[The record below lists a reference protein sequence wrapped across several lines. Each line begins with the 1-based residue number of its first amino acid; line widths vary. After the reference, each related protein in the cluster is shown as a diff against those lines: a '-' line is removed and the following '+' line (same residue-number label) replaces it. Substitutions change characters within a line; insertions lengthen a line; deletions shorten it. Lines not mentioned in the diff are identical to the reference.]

1 MCSDRRIH
9 FPLIFGAG
17 SGSIHP
23 VDRGWR
29 MCGDARLQP
38 KPPGI
43 MVLARPKVTHPPR
56 SLVLV
61 NRPLWQDPADL
72 QEIVMRIRDRAPE
85 ILPIVLQESYGL
97 AKIPPSVWQQPALTV
112 SFAPLSRFR
121 PPRGPVLQGQQIPK
135 LEQYRRFLE
144 AGLPTPKTARF
155 EFGRSYSESHWGE
168 FVILKPLDLRL
179 SSKGGQLKF
188 LRTRRLK
195 ALRPEQFPPDH
206 YIHKGG
212 ALLQSYIDTGQEA
225 LMRRVLSL
233 CGRPLYTSRSWS
245 PQPRADLTASDEEIE
260 ASIVDPKHPELK
272 ARFAPETRRKVDVD
286 AEALAFATKVHAAF
300 PEIPLIGCDILRE
313 YGTGKLYVL
322 ELNAG
327 GNTWHFSSHIYTKTR
342 AEMGGRDVFV
352 NELGAWKIAAEALIA
367 KTRELAR

>member
-17 SGSIHP
+17 WGGIGP

-29 MCGDARLQP
+29 MCADGHLQP
-38 KPPGI
+38 KAPEI

-85 ILPIVLQESYGL
+85 ILPIVLQEGFDL
-97 AKIPPSVWQQPALTV
+97 ARVPPAVWQRPALTV

-121 PPRGPVLQGQQIPK
+121 PARGPVLQGRQIPK

-168 FVILKPLDLRL
+168 FVILKPLDLAHT
-179 SSKGGQLKF
+179 SKGGNLMLLRSRRLEQLRQADFPEGHF
-188 LRTRRLK
+188 LRRGA
-195 ALRPEQFPPDH
+195 ALV
-206 YIHKGG
+206 
-212 ALLQSYIDTGQEA
+212 QSFVDTGPEA
-225 LMRRVLSL
+225 TVRRVLCL
-233 CGRPLYTSRSWS
+233 CGRPLYVLRSWS
-245 PQPRADLTASDEEIE
+245 PQRRPDLTAPDAEIE
-260 ASIVDPKHPELK
+260 ASIVDPKHPDLK
-272 ARFAPETRRKVDVD
+272 ARFGIFERRSLAPDP
-286 AEALAFATKVHAAF
+286 EAGEFASTVHRAF
-300 PEIPLIGCDILRE
+300 PEIPLIGCDVLKDHAS
-313 YGTGKLYVL
+313 GKLYVI
-322 ELNAG
+322 EINAG
-327 GNTWHFSSHIYTKTR
+327 GNTWHFSSTSYARQR
-342 AEMGGRDVFV
+342 AELGGRDAFV
-352 NELGAWKIAAEALIA
+352 NQIGAWTIAAGALIA